1 VLNPRP
7 TADTRERLLTAAI
20 QVFAEHGYEAATV
33 REICSR
39 AHANVAAVHYHF
51 GDKKRLYCA
60 IFDTVFTLLRERRTA
75 FLPTG
80 AAPEERLRVYVL
92 AMFEEI
98 FYCDGDAERC
108 TQLSAIY
115 LSEMANPTEVLDG
128 IVSRYLRRDAEELYA
143 IVAALL
149 GTAPNDERTI
159 DCAASIVGQ
168 ILYYYHAQP
177 IIRRL
182 HPDRPPVEKRLA
194 ALAHHVWRFSL
205 GAILHLRDQSAA
217 APSE

>member
-1 VLNPRP
+1 MP
-7 TADTRERLLTAAI
+7 TKTGKDADTRARLLTAAESLLLDTQYDDVSVRAI
-20 QVFAEHGYEAATV
+20 CTAAD
-33 REICSR
+33 
-39 AHANVAAVHYHF
+39 ANVAAVHYHF

-75 FLPTG
+75 FLP
-80 AAPEERLRVYVL
+80 AKAPPSERLRVYIL

-115 LSEMANPTEVLDG
+115 LSEMASPTEELDG
-128 IVSRYLRRDAEELYA
+128 IVAKYLRRDAEELYT

-149 GTAPNDERTI
+149 GTAPQDTRAI
-159 DCAASIVGQ
+159 DCAASVVGQ

-177 IIRRL
+177 IISRL
-182 HPDRPPVEKRLA
+182 HPTRPPVKERLG
-194 ALAHHVWRFSL
+194 ALADHVWRFSL
-205 GAILHLRDQSAA
+205 GGILHLRDQAA
-217 APSE
+217 APPG